1 MTREGTYH
9 IRIWQDGHWYVGLVR
24 EVPGCVSQGVSF
36 PDLLR
41 NLADAYA
48 LITSDN
54 SATPVIHETGDAGV
68 AESAYAA
75 DSKPAPER
83 GEGSTPSSS
92 TSDEGQS

>member
-1 MTREGTYH
+1 MSGTRL
-9 IRIWQDGHWYVGLVR
+9 Q
-24 EVPGCVSQGVSF
+24 Q
-36 PDLLR
+36 
-41 NLADAYA
+41 AYQLYD

-54 SATPVIHETGDAGV
+54 SATPAIRDTGDAGV

-92 TSDEGQS
+92 TSDGGA